1 MLRNSSVIT
10 KLRAPKIGADF
21 LPTTYISELKA
32 PNNLVAMKRIVGSTP
47 SCLIGISRNTPTTR
61 TAAGGSLAFA
71 PSANKPYSSTQTVS
85 QTSTEVSKTSKADP
99 PKEEKREPSQPKKKT
114 LAELDEEVRLKLEG
128 MSGEGGAAGVEY
140 ENGRAEGLKRGVKQN
155 MFRVI

>member
-1 MLRNSSVIT
+1 
-10 KLRAPKIGADF
+10 
-21 LPTTYISELKA
+21 
-32 PNNLVAMKRIVGSTP
+32 MKRIIGSTP
-47 SCLIGISRNTPTTR
+47 SCLIGVSRNPRTAR

-71 PSANKPYSSTQTVS
+71 PSANKPYSSAQNIPEVS
-85 QTSTEVSKTSKADP
+85 QTSTKGSETSKADP